1 MSYTNSDG
9 LQVLTNGAAGVA
21 KDEGTNAISAIKT
34 LTVKIGDAT
43 ALGSSAATP
52 DDHDPFIPAG
62 SYIKAAT
69 LNVTTAFTSGN
80 SSTTLGIGAY
90 NQAGSAIDADG
101 IDATIALSALN
112 ATTKAVACDGALVAG
127 AINVGAADA
136 YIKANYNTAVFT
148 AGAATLV
155 IEYIEP

>member
-21 KDEGTNAISAIKT
+21 KDEGTNAISAVKT

-69 LNVTTAFTSGN
+69 LNVTTAFTSGG
-80 SSTTLGIGAY
+80 SATLGIGAY
-90 NQAGSAIDADG
+90 TQAGGAIDADG
-101 IDATIALSALN
+101 IDATIALTALN
-112 ATTKAVACDGALVAG
+112 ATTKAVVGDGALVAG

-136 YIKANYNTAVFT
+136 YIKANYGTAVFT
-148 AGAATLV
+148 ATLV

>member
-52 DDHDPFIPAG
+52 DDHDAFIPAG

-69 LNVTTAFTSGN
+69 LNVTTAFTSGG
-80 SSTTLGIGAY
+80 SATLGIGAY

-101 IDATIALSALN
+101 IDATIALTALN

-136 YIKANYNTAVFT
+136 YIKANYGTAVFT